1 MDAAPLREAAVLI
14 GGDGRIAAV
23 GPAAAVPA
31 PPDAEHLTFPS
42 GLLLPGLVN
51 THTHLELTGFAPT
64 ASELDFRHWILSIR
78 RLKQA
83 RSPAEFLAA
92 ARRGLQDCWEAGV
105 TTIADTGDSGAAV
118 EALAALGGSGIAYHE
133 VFGPHPEQLEES
145 VADLAQRMD
154 QLAPFQRG
162 RVRLG
167 VSPHAAYTVS
177 GPLYARVAA
186 LAREQGLPIA
196 VHVAESAAETQLV
209 VSGTG
214 PFAEAWTA
222 RGIPLLDDPRHFPA
236 ARSPAPP
243 VRSPVAWLD
252 AHGVL
257 GPETL
262 CIHAIRISAADIR
275 VLAERGVA
283 IAHCP
288 VSNAAH
294 GHGAAPLAALRQAGI
309 RVGIG
314 TDSVASVGALDL
326 LREARAA
333 RALAGLD
340 AAAALALATL
350 EGARAL
356 GLEAEI
362 GSLTVGKWADLAVVV
377 PAAGQDHREP
387 LHAALHA
394 SPADVVL
401 TVLGGRIVHR
411 AVPA

>member
-1 MDAAPLREAAVLI
+1 VAV
-14 GGDGRIAAV
+14 
-23 GPAAAVPA
+23 
-31 PPDAEHLTFPS
+31 
-42 GLLLPGLVN
+42 
-51 THTHLELTGFAPT
+51 
-64 ASELDFRHWILSIR
+64 
-78 RLKQA
+78 
-83 RSPAEFLAA
+83 
-92 ARRGLQDCWEAGV
+92 
-105 TTIADTGDSGAAV
+105 
-118 EALAALGGSGIAYHE
+118 
-133 VFGPHPEQLEES
+133 
-145 VADLAQRMD
+145 
-154 QLAPFQRG
+154 
-162 RVRLG
+162 
-167 VSPHAAYTVS
+167 
-177 GPLYARVAA
+177 
-186 LAREQGLPIA
+186 LAREQDLPIA

-222 RGIPLLDDPRHFPA
+222 RGIPLLDDPRHSPA
-236 ARSPAPP
+236 ARSPTAPA
-243 VRSPVAWLD
+243 RTPVAWLD

-257 GPETL
+257 APGTL
-262 CIHAIRISAADIR
+262 CIHAIRISEADIR
-275 VLAERGVA
+275 LLAERGVA

-333 RALAGLD
+333 QALAGLD

-356 GLEAEI
+356 GLEAEL
-362 GSLTVGKWADLAVVV
+362 GSLTVGKWADLAVVA
-377 PAAGQDHREP
+377 PAAGQAPGEP

-401 TVLGGRIVHR
+401 TLLGGRIVHR
-411 AVPA
+411 TAPA